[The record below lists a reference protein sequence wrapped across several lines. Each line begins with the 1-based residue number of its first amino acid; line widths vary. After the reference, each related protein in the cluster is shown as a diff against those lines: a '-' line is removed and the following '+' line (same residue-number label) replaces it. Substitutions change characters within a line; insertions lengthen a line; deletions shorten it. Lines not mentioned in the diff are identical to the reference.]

1 MIMRVVSERKIAQ
14 CFYKHQFFFHIRV
27 QLDIQIVHSGGE
39 NNETMNEYSCNMHT
53 RVFLF
58 LIIVLEVLMLKI

>member
-1 MIMRVVSERKIAQ
+1 MLLQTSV
-14 CFYKHQFFFHIRV
+14 F
-27 QLDIQIVHSGGE
+27 LPHSSSVRHTDSSFRGE